1 MKNFFSVNIDELSGE
16 DVYSPPQ
23 KPFIVRR
30 INADKEREQAEALSR
45 YEELQR
51 KWSLPTW
58 LIIVRVVAIC
68 LGAIFLV
75 TVLRALLDSDAS
87 IFKSPYA
94 LAFLIGGI
102 VFVGVGVFLF
112 IYEKK
117 KRYDVES
124 SPEFVEFMTYISEL
138 DASLNEVLEIPADKV
153 QVDVFYYPYH
163 EKDGKITDN
172 KGFKYI
178 NQSLDLFVEGH
189 KLCLADAGT
198 VFGIDTSLFRRMLI
212 NPQKVTFAQWCK
224 AEEYNK
230 GEFKDYDI
238 SMSTTGIFAI
248 KNSCSIQFT
257 KDDEKFEIVIPP
269 YEIKHFEALLG
280 IKAQVIS
287 E

>member
-1 MKNFFSVNIDELSGE
+1 MKNFFSVNIDECSGE
-16 DVYSPPQ
+16 DAYSPHQ

-30 INADKEREQAEALSR
+30 INEASEREQAEALSR

-58 LIIVRVVAIC
+58 LMVVRVVAIC

-75 TVLRALLDSDAS
+75 TVLRALLESDAS

-94 LAFLIGGI
+94 VTFLILG
-102 VFVGVGVFLF
+102 VVLVGVGVFLF
-112 IYEKK
+112 IYERK

-124 SPEFVEFMTYISEL
+124 SPEFLEFMTYINEL
-138 DASLNEVLEIPADKV
+138 DNSLNKELLLPLDRV
-153 QVDVFYYPYH
+153 QVDVLYYPYH
-163 EKDGKITDN
+163 EKNGKITDN

-178 NQSLDLFVEGH
+178 NQSLDLFIEGG
-189 KLCLADAGT
+189 KLCLADSGT
-198 VFGIDTSLFRRMLI
+198 VFGIDTSLFKRMLI
-212 NPQKVTFAQWCK
+212 NPDKVTFAGWCK

-230 GEFKDYDI
+230 GEFKDYGI

-257 KDDEKFEIVIPP
+257 KDEEKFEIIVPP

-280 IKAQVIS
+280 IKAQLAS